1 MKIKSIRLENFI
13 GINKI
18 SKHGVFEVDINSN
31 EQYILLYGEN
41 GLGKTTILES
51 LNPYTEMVSR
61 DIKDSITYPARKT
74 IVFDN
79 NEKEIKI
86 DIIWEENKTKGYIY
100 INNVMTEE
108 TSKGNITEYVY
119 QIEKLFGSFEK
130 FKTSLFLKQGVQD
143 IVQAKPKER
152 MNIIN
157 SFLNDL
163 SIYDKVKDNV
173 TQKEKEAKTKQK
185 VYIDQIS
192 EMGTWEEEY
201 NKYEER
207 KNFFVKIDIKE
218 KEEKYIQKKQEKLII
233 DKKETKY
240 NILTE
245 EQENTME
252 ILKTK
257 EPMNIVENKKKILIE
272 KIIKKQE
279 QISMNEINSLNQKQ
293 QQIKKYIEVIKEI
306 KIEDIEVVEE
316 DQLKYKK
323 SEIENQ
329 IEINNR
335 NKVIEDQ
342 IKELEEDEKNILKT
356 IKTDFNLDL
365 LKKIEQEQKA
375 INQIESLFDMS
386 IESLTKED
394 FNQESIDK
402 NKVKEQ
408 IEINNRNKV
417 IEDQIKELEEDE
429 KNILKII
436 KTDLN
441 LDLLKKEQEKREKQ
455 EYLIKEI
462 KKLKELII
470 NKQTIEYL
478 ENQIQ
483 KKQVLEK
490 KQSLSTKQE
499 CVTCGQE
506 LDVNQIEKDIISLK
520 KEIDE
525 LNIEETKKILEEVK
539 EIEFN
544 ISIKEKEL
552 KEINNNK
559 ELKELEDI
567 ETEIKLRIKIE
578 ENENILNKTKQK
590 IQFSRIEGTNEEL
603 KKKLFIEDLKQAG
616 INKYIKEQN
625 EIKNIEDEITK
636 KEKQKNN
643 KEQIEKFKKS
653 IKTSI
658 LDLNNNKLNNLLKLI
673 ILNENEIEYKISLGK
688 YEYLKKEPLVELEE
702 LNKKLENLHDIEK
715 EVNQLIVQ
723 KNNLEKEILEI
734 STIEKKYEK
743 NNKDLNDLNFDKEE
757 KENINKEF
765 SELEKE
771 QENLN
776 KENQFLI
783 NQQEHF
789 ERELKRYNVLLEEK
803 IKIEEDIYSFNKLKN
818 YSNRIKTAQ
827 VTNFFSNITDT
838 VNLLI
843 QNESGSLKDLKVKI
857 EQATATKFNI
867 IASNGKNEVNDISLL
882 SGAEQSIVAR
892 GISLA
897 LAQKYNFGIIW
908 LDETDS
914 ALSTTNKDSF
924 LKTLDRAKQII
935 KIEQI
940 FLVSHND
947 NLKKEVDKVINLNK
961 LKKENF

>member
-207 KNFFVKIDIKE
+207 KKFFVKIDIKE

-342 IKELEEDEKNILKT
+342 IKELEEDEKNILKI
-356 IKTDFNLDL
+356 IKTDF
-365 LKKIEQEQKA
+365 
-375 INQIESLFDMS
+375 
-386 IESLTKED
+386 
-394 FNQESIDK
+394 
-402 NKVKEQ
+402 
-408 IEINNRNKV
+408 
-417 IEDQIKELEEDE
+417 
-429 KNILKII
+429 
-436 KTDLN
+436 N

-734 STIEKKYEK
+734 SAIEKKYEK

-947 NLKKEVDKVINLNK
+947 NLKKEVDNVINLNK

>member
-207 KNFFVKIDIKE
+207 KKFFVKIDIKE

-436 KTDLN
+436 KTDFN

-723 KNNLEKEILEI
+723 KNNPEKEILEI
-734 STIEKKYEK
+734 SAIEKKYEK

-947 NLKKEVDKVINLNK
+947 NLKKEVDNVINLNK

>member
-18 SKHGVFEVDINSN
+18 AKHGVFEVDINSN

-436 KTDLN
+436 KTDFN

-947 NLKKEVDKVINLNK
+947 NLKKEVDNVINLNK

>member
-293 QQIKKYIEVIKEI
+293 QKIKKYIEVIKEI

-734 STIEKKYEK
+734 SAIEKKYEK
-743 NNKDLNDLNFDKEE
+743 NNKDLNELNFDKEE

>member
-436 KTDLN
+436 KTDFN

-734 STIEKKYEK
+734 SAIEKKYEK

>member
-18 SKHGVFEVDINSN
+18 AKHGVFEVDINSN

-436 KTDLN
+436 KTDFN

-743 NNKDLNDLNFDKEE
+743 NNKDLNELNFDKEE

-947 NLKKEVDKVINLNK
+947 NLKKEVDNVINLNK

>member
-207 KNFFVKIDIKE
+207 KKIFVKIDIKE

-436 KTDLN
+436 KTDFN

-734 STIEKKYEK
+734 SAIEKKYEK

-947 NLKKEVDKVINLNK
+947 NLKKEVDNVINLNK

>member
-18 SKHGVFEVDINSN
+18 AKHGVFEVDINSN

-293 QQIKKYIEVIKEI
+293 QKIKKYIEVIKEI

-625 EIKNIEDEITK
+625 EIKNIEGEITK

-743 NNKDLNDLNFDKEE
+743 NNKDLNELNFDKEE

-947 NLKKEVDKVINLNK
+947 NLKKEVDNVINLNK

>member
-207 KNFFVKIDIKE
+207 KKFFVKIDIKE

-356 IKTDFNLDL
+356 IKTDF
-365 LKKIEQEQKA
+365 
-375 INQIESLFDMS
+375 
-386 IESLTKED
+386 
-394 FNQESIDK
+394 
-402 NKVKEQ
+402 
-408 IEINNRNKV
+408 
-417 IEDQIKELEEDE
+417 
-429 KNILKII
+429 
-436 KTDLN
+436 N

-734 STIEKKYEK
+734 SAIEKKYEK

-947 NLKKEVDKVINLNK
+947 NLKKEVDNVINLNK

>member
-1 MKIKSIRLENFI
+1 M
-13 GINKI
+13 
-18 SKHGVFEVDINSN
+18 
-31 EQYILLYGEN
+31 YGEN

-207 KNFFVKIDIKE
+207 KKFFVKIDIKE

-342 IKELEEDEKNILKT
+342 IKELEEDEKNILKI
-356 IKTDFNLDL
+356 IKTDF
-365 LKKIEQEQKA
+365 
-375 INQIESLFDMS
+375 
-386 IESLTKED
+386 
-394 FNQESIDK
+394 
-402 NKVKEQ
+402 
-408 IEINNRNKV
+408 
-417 IEDQIKELEEDE
+417 
-429 KNILKII
+429 
-436 KTDLN
+436 N

-734 STIEKKYEK
+734 SAIEKKYEK

-947 NLKKEVDKVINLNK
+947 NLKKEVDNVINLNK

>member
-18 SKHGVFEVDINSN
+18 AKHGVFEVDINSN

-436 KTDLN
+436 KTDFN

-734 STIEKKYEK
+734 SAIEKKYEK

-947 NLKKEVDKVINLNK
+947 NLKKEVDNVINLNK

>member
-18 SKHGVFEVDINSN
+18 AKHGVFEVDINSN

-743 NNKDLNDLNFDKEE
+743 NNKDLNELNFDKEE

-947 NLKKEVDKVINLNK
+947 NLKKEVDNVINLNK

>member
-18 SKHGVFEVDINSN
+18 AKHGVFEVDINSN

-947 NLKKEVDKVINLNK
+947 NLKKEVDNVINLNK

>member
-18 SKHGVFEVDINSN
+18 AKHGVFEVDINSN

-625 EIKNIEDEITK
+625 EIKNIEGEITK

-743 NNKDLNDLNFDKEE
+743 NNKDLNELNFDKEE

>member
-207 KNFFVKIDIKE
+207 KKFFVKIDIKE

-436 KTDLN
+436 KTDFN

-734 STIEKKYEK
+734 SAIEKKYEK

-947 NLKKEVDKVINLNK
+947 NLKKEVDNVINLNK

>member
-1 MKIKSIRLENFI
+1 
-13 GINKI
+13 
-18 SKHGVFEVDINSN
+18 
-31 EQYILLYGEN
+31 
-41 GLGKTTILES
+41 
-51 LNPYTEMVSR
+51 
-61 DIKDSITYPARKT
+61 
-74 IVFDN
+74 
-79 NEKEIKI
+79 
-86 DIIWEENKTKGYIY
+86 
-100 INNVMTEE
+100 
-108 TSKGNITEYVY
+108 
-119 QIEKLFGSFEK
+119 
-130 FKTSLFLKQGVQD
+130 
-143 IVQAKPKER
+143 
-152 MNIIN
+152 
-157 SFLNDL
+157 
-163 SIYDKVKDNV
+163 
-173 TQKEKEAKTKQK
+173 
-185 VYIDQIS
+185 
-192 EMGTWEEEY
+192 
-201 NKYEER
+201 
-207 KNFFVKIDIKE
+207 
-218 KEEKYIQKKQEKLII
+218 
-233 DKKETKY
+233 
-240 NILTE
+240 
-245 EQENTME
+245 
-252 ILKTK
+252 
-257 EPMNIVENKKKILIE
+257 
-272 KIIKKQE
+272 
-279 QISMNEINSLNQKQ
+279 
-293 QQIKKYIEVIKEI
+293 
-306 KIEDIEVVEE
+306 
-316 DQLKYKK
+316 
-323 SEIENQ
+323 
-329 IEINNR
+329 
-335 NKVIEDQ
+335 
-342 IKELEEDEKNILKT
+342 
-356 IKTDFNLDL
+356 
-365 LKKIEQEQKA
+365 
-375 INQIESLFDMS
+375 MS

-436 KTDLN
+436 KTDFN

-625 EIKNIEDEITK
+625 EIKNIEGEITK

-743 NNKDLNDLNFDKEE
+743 NNKDLNELNFDKEE

>member
-207 KNFFVKIDIKE
+207 KKFFVKIDIKE

-734 STIEKKYEK
+734 SAIEKKYEK

-947 NLKKEVDKVINLNK
+947 NLKKEVDNVINLNK